1 MMMTNK
7 KQNRYRY
14 FMCDC
19 NPESE
24 DAGVWRL
31 DTELKLAEMRN
42 ADGGHREAG
51 GDNWDVWAFEDD
63 RELTKEE
70 ANDICRS
77 WGHSFSAGATPFRL
91 ID

>member
-1 MMMTNK
+1 MNK
-7 KQNRYRY
+7 KQNNKNRYRY
-14 FMCDC
+14 YMCDC

-31 DTELKLAEMRN
+31 DTELKLAELRQR
-42 ADGGHREAG
+42 DGTWREAG

-63 RELTKEE
+63 VELTKEE

-77 WGHSFSAGATPFRL
+77 WGHSFSAGARPFRI